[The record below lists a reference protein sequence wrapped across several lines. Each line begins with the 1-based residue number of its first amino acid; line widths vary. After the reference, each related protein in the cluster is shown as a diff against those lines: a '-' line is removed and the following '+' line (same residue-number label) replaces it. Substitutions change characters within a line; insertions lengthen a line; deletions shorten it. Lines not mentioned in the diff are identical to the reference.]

1 MDDERKGNAG
11 GNSCGSEEGK
21 QLARHVEALESLA
34 SEDTIQ
40 TLLAN
45 QLEIHFSKYYLVG
58 LIVDTG

>member
-1 MDDERKGNAG
+1 MWKR
-11 GNSCGSEEGK
+11 EGK
-21 QLARHVEALESLA
+21 QLAKHVEALESLA